1 MGCGTSIVLAP
12 TFMKLCLAY
21 KMQFQTINLG
31 CIDYIISSKRYM
43 KIPWHTLH
51 FLKRKDEILPL
62 AMAHVF
68 EEQKGCGFKHTRC
81 RHEPST

>member
-31 CIDYIISSKRYM
+31 CIDYI
-43 KIPWHTLH
+43 
-51 FLKRKDEILPL
+51 FNN
-62 AMAHVF
+62 
-68 EEQKGCGFKHTRC
+68 Q
-81 RHEPST
+81 